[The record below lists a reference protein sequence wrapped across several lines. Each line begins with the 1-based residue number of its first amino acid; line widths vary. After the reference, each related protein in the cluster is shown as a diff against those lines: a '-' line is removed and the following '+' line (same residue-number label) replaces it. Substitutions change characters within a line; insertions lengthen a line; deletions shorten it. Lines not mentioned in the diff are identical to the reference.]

1 MRLCSAAFIA
11 APILLLI
18 SGLNDRSL
26 HAADS
31 AESVDS
37 FVAPNAELTFERD
50 VRPILK
56 THCFHC
62 HGEEEHLE
70 GGLDVRL
77 RRYLATGGDSGPAVS
92 PGKPDE
98 SLLIERLRS
107 GDMPPGDDPA
117 KKVPAA
123 DIEIIAR
130 WIAAGTVTARA
141 EPEVLTDADL
151 ITEEERAWW
160 SFQPIRRPVPPV
172 TRNQGVIRTPIDA
185 FIVSRLEEHEFQL
198 SPDADPVTLIRRA
211 SFDLTGLPPSPEAVQ
226 EFAEDSTSRAYER
239 LIERLL
245 ASPDYGD
252 RWARHWLDIAGYAD
266 SEGYT
271 VNDTERPWAWKY
283 RDWVIQSLN
292 NDKPFD
298 EFIREQLAGDE
309 MVRPPFAELPQEEI
323 AKLIATGFLRMAPDG
338 TGGGAADAELAKND
352 VIAETIKI
360 VSTSLLG
367 MTVGCAQCHD
377 HRYDP
382 IPQSDYYRMRAI
394 FEPAYDTTKWRTPA
408 SRRISLYT
416 EADKKAAAGIEAE
429 AKKILDV
436 RTAKQQEFI
445 EATFEKEL
453 AKLPEDIREEARK
466 ARDTAAKDR
475 TTEQK
480 RLLKKH
486 PSLNVSAGSL
496 YLYDKKAADVL
507 KKMADQAAALRAKKP
522 KEEFVRAMT
531 EVPGKVPQTF
541 LFARGDHEQPKQ
553 ALEPAGLTV
562 LASNSEE
569 AGLPV
574 NDKSLPTTGRRLEWA
589 KRLTDGSHPLV
600 ARVLVNRIWMHHFG
614 QGIVNTPGDFGL
626 LGDQPTHPQLLDW
639 LASEFVSSGWSLK
652 HLHRLIM
659 TSSVYR
665 QQGASGQATHASSP
679 SVDNDLKTPS
689 VVDPDNTLYWQ
700 FPVRRLEAETLRD
713 SMLAAGGLLNER
725 RSGPPVPVMAD
736 IVGQWVIGKEN
747 LNAGRPGPVLPMKTE
762 EFRKTIFVQWRRSRP
777 LTVLDT
783 FDLPKME
790 PNCERRN
797 SSTVAPQSLFLMNS
811 DFIIKMAE
819 HFAAR
824 VRREAGTNT
833 GEQVRRAWRIAYA
846 RSPEDDELSGAL
858 EFLDAQTQEFAS
870 TTVETEPVTN
880 LFDPKA
886 KKVKREPAELALA
899 NLCQLLLSSNEFLYI
914 D

>member
-1 MRLCSAAFIA
+1 MRHSTAACIA
-11 APILLLI
+11 ASLLLI
-18 SGLNDRSL
+18 SGLTVRSAL
-26 HAADS
+26 AAD
-31 AESVDS
+31 EPGR
-37 FVAPNAELTFERD
+37 FVAPDAEITFERH

-56 THCFHC
+56 IHCFHC

-77 RRYLATGGDSGPAVS
+77 RRFLAEGGDSGPVIL
-92 PGKPDE
+92 PGDPE
-98 SLLIERLRS
+98 GSLLLERLRS

-117 KKVPAA
+117 KKVPPAE
-123 DIEIIAR
+123 IEVIAR
-130 WIAAGTVTARA
+130 WIASGTMTARA
-141 EPEVLTDADL
+141 EPDVLTDADL
-151 ITEEERAWW
+151 ITEEERSWW
-160 SFQPIRRPVPPV
+160 SFQPVRSPEPPM
-172 TRNQGVIRTPIDA
+172 TQNQESVRTPIDA
-185 FIVSRLEEHEFQL
+185 FVLSRLESHGFRL
-198 SPDADPVTLIRRA
+198 APDADRVTLIRRA
-211 SFDLTGLPPSPEAVQ
+211 YFDLIGMPPSPEAVQ
-226 EFAEDSTSRAYER
+226 AFVEDTTDQAYER
-239 LIERLL
+239 LIDELL

-271 VNDTERPWAWKY
+271 IDDVERSWAWKY

-292 NDKPFD
+292 DDKPFD

-309 MVRPPFAELPQEEI
+309 MIRPPFAELPRDEI

-338 TGGGAADAELAKND
+338 TGGGATDMELAKND

-394 FEPAYDTTKWRTPA
+394 FEPAYDTGNWRTPA

-416 EADKKAAAGIEAE
+416 EADRKAAAAIEAE
-429 AKKILDV
+429 AKKILDE
-436 RTAKQQEFI
+436 RTAKQNEFI

-453 AKLPEDIREEARK
+453 AKLPEEIREAARK
-466 ARDTAAKDR
+466 ARETDAKDR
-475 TTEQK
+475 STEQK

-496 YLYDKKAADVL
+496 YLYDRKAADTL
-507 KKMADQAAALRAKKP
+507 KKMADEAAALRAKKP

-531 EVPGKVPQTF
+531 EVPGRIPKTF

-553 ALEPAGLTV
+553 ELEPAGLTV
-562 LASNSEE
+562 LAANSDHSL
-569 AGLPV
+569 LPV
-574 NDKSLPTTGRRLEWA
+574 NDDSVPTTGRRLKWA
-589 KRLTDGSHPLV
+589 TRLTDGTHPLV
-600 ARVLVNRIWMHHFG
+600 ARVLVNRFWMHHFG
-614 QGIVNTPGDFGL
+614 QGIVGTPGDFGL

-659 TSSVYR
+659 KSSVYR
-665 QQGASGQATHASSP
+665 QRGTAGAVETVSRSSGEAGEKSP
-679 SVDNDLKTPS
+679 A
-689 VVDPDNTLYWQ
+689 VVDPDNRLYWR

-713 SMLAAGGLLNER
+713 SMLAVGGLLNER
-725 RSGPPVPVMAD
+725 RTGPPVPVMAD

-747 LNAGRPGPVLPMKTE
+747 LNAGRPGPVLPMNTE

-811 DFIIKMAE
+811 DFIIQMAE

-846 RSPEDDELSGAL
+846 RSPNDDEVNDAL
-858 EFLDAQTQEFAS
+858 RFLDEQTKEFATKS
-870 TTVETEPVTN
+870 VETMPVTN
-880 LFDPKA
+880 RFDPKA